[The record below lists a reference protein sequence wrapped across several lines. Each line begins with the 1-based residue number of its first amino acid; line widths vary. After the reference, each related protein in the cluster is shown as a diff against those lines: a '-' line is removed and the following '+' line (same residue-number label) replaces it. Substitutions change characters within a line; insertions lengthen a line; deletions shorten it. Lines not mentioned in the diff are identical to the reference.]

1 MRLLL
6 DAMCGGVRSHLRMCG
21 HDAAYA
27 LDRGT
32 EDDAAL
38 LRIASD
44 EGRTLVTRNADL
56 ARRADDA
63 VRLRSTDPDE
73 QLRALADAGVDL
85 TLADEPSR
93 CGACNGRL
101 ERTDGST
108 PDYAPD
114 PTDEP
119 VWRCRG
125 CGQCFWK
132 GSHWDR
138 VAETLAA
145 VGEPNG

>member
-21 HDAAYA
+21 YDAAYA
-27 LDRGT
+27 LDRGV
-32 EDDAAL
+32 EDDDAL

-44 EGRTLVTRNADL
+44 EDRTLVTRDRSL
-56 ARRADDA
+56 AGRADDA
-63 VRLRSTDPDE
+63 ISLGSTDTDE
-73 QLRALADAGVDL
+73 QLRALAAGLDL
-85 TLADEPSR
+85 SLDDDPSR
-93 CGACNGRL
+93 CGACNGAL
-101 ERTDGST
+101 EPTEVGT

-114 PTDEP
+114 PSEES
-119 VWRCRG
+119 VWRCRD
-125 CGQCFWK
+125 CGQCFWT

-145 VGEPNG
+145 VEESSG